1 MGSLGGLGVK
11 WECAE
16 GQKMTQ
22 NEGKYRFFWPKYGC
36 ICPKFRTL
44 KVQER
49 SKSSKIVFVMF
60 YWVQKCSWTWI
71 WRENEHLRRWK
82 WAKKS
87 LFLTKKGV
95 FMHRFSKFKALEDLW
110 ECQNCICDVLLS
122 LKMVLDLYLE
132 QKWEIWKWV
141 RTLWAAVKVQKWKM
155 DFWLINPLF
164 WVDEVDGHEKSS
176 HLIYHN
182 LW

>member
-16 GQKMTQ
+16 RQKMTQ
-22 NEGKYRFFWPKYGC
+22 NGQKYRFFWPKYGC
-36 ICPKFRTL
+36 FCPKFRTL
-44 KVQER
+44 KVQEW

-60 YWVQKCSWTWI
+60 YQVQKWSWTWI
-71 WRENEHLRRWK
+71 WRENEHFMRSK

-87 LFLTKKGV
+87 LFLIQKWV
-95 FMHRFSKFKALEDLW
+95 FMHRFSEFKALGDLW
-110 ECQNCICDVLLS
+110 EYQNCIWGALLS
-122 LKMVLDLYLE
+122 SKMVSKLNLE
-132 QKWEIWKWV
+132 QKWGFWKWV